1 VIDGDITDEE
11 LLARRDEDAF
21 ACFYRRHAGPLLGYL
36 VRRTGDAELA
46 ADLTAET
53 FAAALAGAHRFRPAK
68 GSAVSWLYGIAR
80 HLLFRALERGQ
91 VERRARARFG
101 IAAIALD
108 DDALERIEAL
118 ASLDGAAA
126 RLHAALGAIPEDE
139 RDAVEARVL
148 HERRYDEIAASL
160 AVSEPA
166 VRQRVS
172 RGLARLRAALGGTR

>member
-1 VIDGDITDEE
+1 MTGDGLTDEE

-21 ACFYRRHAGPLLGYL
+21 ACFYRRHAAPLLGYL

-68 GSAVSWLYGIAR
+68 GSAVNWLYGIAR
-80 HLLFRALERGQ
+80 HLLFRALERGR

-101 IAAIALD
+101 IGPIALD

-118 ASLDGAAA
+118 ASLDVTAD
-126 RLHAALGAIPEDE
+126 RLQAALRAMPEDE
-139 RDAVEARVL
+139 RGAVEARVL
-148 HERRYDEIAASL
+148 HERGYDEIAASM

-172 RGLARLRAALGGTR
+172 RGLARLRAVLKGAQ

>member
-1 VIDGDITDEE
+1 MTGDELTDEE
-11 LLARRDEDAF
+11 LLARGDEDAF
-21 ACFYRRHAGPLLGYL
+21 ACFYRRHAAPLLGYL

-68 GSAVSWLYGIAR
+68 GSAVNWLYGIAR
-80 HLLFRALERGQ
+80 HLLFRALERGR

-101 IAAIALD
+101 IGPIALD

-118 ASLDGAAA
+118 ASLDVTAD
-126 RLHAALGAIPEDE
+126 RLQAALLAMPADE
-139 RDAVEARVL
+139 RGAVEARVL
-148 HERRYDEIAASL
+148 HERGYDEIAASM

-166 VRQRVS
+166 ARQRVS
-172 RGLARLRAALGGTR
+172 RGLARLRAVLKGVQ

>member
-1 VIDGDITDEE
+1 MHDDATSDDE

-21 ACFYRRHAGPLLGYL
+21 ACFYRRHAAPLLGYL

-46 ADLTAET
+46 ADLAAET

-68 GSAVSWLYGIAR
+68 GSAVNWLYGIAR
-80 HLLFRALERGQ
+80 NLLFRALERGR
-91 VERRARARFG
+91 VERRARDRFG
-101 IAAIALD
+101 IAPIALD

-118 ASLDGAAA
+118 ASLDVTAD
-126 RLHAALGAIPEDE
+126 RLHHALRAMPEHE

-148 HERRYDEIAASL
+148 HEQGYDEIAARL

-166 VRQRVS
+166 ARQRVS
-172 RGLARLRAALGGTR
+172 RGLARLRAALGGTE

>member
-1 VIDGDITDEE
+1 VTGDELTDEE

-21 ACFYRRHAGPLLGYL
+21 ACFYRRHAAPLLGYL

-68 GSAVSWLYGIAR
+68 GSAVNWLYGIAR

-101 IAAIALD
+101 IGPIALD
-108 DDALERIEAL
+108 DEALERIEAL
-118 ASLDGAAA
+118 ASLDVSTD
-126 RLHAALGAIPEDE
+126 RLHAALHAMPEDE
-139 RDAVEARVL
+139 RDAVQARVL
-148 HERRYDEIAASL
+148 DERGYDEIAAAM

-172 RGLARLRAALGGTR
+172 RGLARLRAVLKGVQ